1 MPLWRTTQPFFL
13 LAGCQIFSV
22 GASAKCKLASFCRLC
37 GSCSVF
43 SLSGFFLVLLWKPV
57 RGSSS
62 SEVWESDVGVGI
74 LKSWHVMWTAEDRKA
89 LQWAAGVRLTSEVCD
104 VDAQRPKTT
113 QNKCRP
119 FAFFCKCWNLIILYG
134 AALIS
139 LCSTFIVLM
148 VGSGLGRRNTWFCF
162 R

>member
-1 MPLWRTTQPFFL
+1 MPSWKTTQPFFL

-57 RGSSS
+57 LGSSG

-119 FAFFCKCWNLIILYG
+119 FTFFLQMLKLN
-134 AALIS
+134 IS
-139 LCSTFIVLM
+139 LWCSFNFFMFNFHCVDGQ
-148 VGSGLGRRNTWFCF
+148 VGF
-162 R
+162 RQKKHLILF